1 MATCYSGIGDT
12 SRNELQV
19 QNIEP
24 LDHNAICHEDN
35 EQINEIDN
43 NAPQHM
49 PEIQQLARQVEQL
62 RQTMEDSENDPLDA
76 IHELEQRLN
85 QLTFVL

>member
-1 MATCYSGIGDT
+1 MATHYSGIGDT
-12 SRNELQV
+12 SRNEIQV

-24 LDHNAICHEDN
+24 LDHNDIHQEDN

-49 PEIQQLARQVEQL
+49 PEIQQLTHQIEQL
-62 RQTMEDSENDPLDA
+62 RQTIEDSERDPLDA

-85 QLTFVL
+85 QLTFAL